1 MISDIKYRSLAM
13 TYRNLIV
20 KLLSTEHTLWI
31 VVGVVSVVVVV
42 GGAVLVIIA
51 VIVRVYIRK
60 KVSYL

>member
-31 VVGVVSVVVVV
+31 VFGVVGVV
-42 GGAVLVIIA
+42 GGFGAVLVIIA
-51 VIVRVYIRK
+51 VIVCIVYIRR
-60 KVSYL
+60 KVSY